1 MKDVIVALDFKN
13 REDTM
18 DLLKKFQEPIYVKV
32 GMELFYSAGPDI
44 VREIKSMGHKVF
56 LDLKF
61 HDIPNTVKGAMRS
74 CLSLGADMVNLHASG
89 GSLMMKAA
97 MEEANALK
105 NPPLVIGVTV
115 LTSMDEQTLKSE
127 LNVNDKVEAA
137 VLRLAAI
144 TLVSGLPG
152 IVCSAL
158 EVAKVKKELGQDF
171 LTITPGIRPK
181 DASHGDQSRVV
192 TPEMAREMGSDFIV
206 VGRPITKAD
215 NPYRVYVKIKNE
227 FLGEVNE

>member
-13 REDTM
+13 REETM

-32 GMELFYSAGPDI
+32 GMELFYSVGPDI
-44 VREIKSMGHKVF
+44 VKEIKSMGHKVF

-61 HDIPNTVKGAMRS
+61 HDIPNTVRGAMRS

-97 MEEANALK
+97 MEEANAIK

-127 LNVNDKVEAA
+127 LNVNDRVEDA
-137 VLRLAAI
+137 VFRLANMAKE
-144 TLVSGLPG
+144 SGLPG

-158 EVAKVKKELGQDF
+158 EVAKVKKVLGQEF

-181 DASHGDQSRVV
+181 DANHGDQSRVV
-192 TPEMAREMGSDFIV
+192 TPDMARELGSDFIV

-215 NPYRVYVKIKNE
+215 NPYGAYVKIKNE
-227 FLGEVNE
+227 FLGEVN